1 MNPTDQARK
10 EARKKE
16 LKKNKKQRQL
26 VRTAVLKN
34 KDPGIIIKELDKLDE
49 IEYNPTEAPPLA
61 DKVLK
66 DKRKKLKETL
76 DRVMKLYVSL
86 FFFEH
91 VISLKRFTYY
101 LYLIRI
107 IVKYYNNSYGFVL
120 QFVAKR

>member
-34 KDPGIIIKELDKLDE
+34 KDPGLIIKELDKLDE
-49 IEYNPTEAPPLA
+49 VEYNPLEPPQLA
-61 DKVLK
+61 EKVLK

-76 DRVMKLYVSL
+76 DRVMKLYVSA
-86 FFFEH
+86 
-91 VISLKRFTYY
+91 
-101 LYLIRI
+101 
-107 IVKYYNNSYGFVL
+107 YGFAGFQINCCIFY
-120 QFVAKR
+120 QFNG